1 MAPRR
6 SFAPVSR
13 SYGKLLRRAFADAG
27 VEGGELLRAILARD
41 ADAAELTKA
50 SAGSLQAS
58 SQWPRKWVCKS
69 LAGHPCL
76 AFGRHGVP
84 RVGNELDAS
93 ATQFC
98 VSGRVNMPHFE
109 HSLTRLV
116 LRHVADVEQRP
127 PNHLPV

>member
-58 SQWPRKWVCKS
+58 SQWPRKWVCKN
-69 LAGHPCL
+69 LAGHTLVWHLGGIACP
-76 AFGRHGVP
+76 
-84 RVGNELDAS
+84 AS
-93 ATQFC
+93 A
-98 VSGRVNMPHFE
+98 M
-109 HSLTRLV
+109 SLM
-116 LRHVADVEQRP
+116 RP
-127 PNHLPV
+127 RPSSASAAG